1 MKACNKAEQQYW
13 DALERLKSGK
23 TKVVDTRTTRFKFT
37 KDAVGREAGRGKG
50 YVRYERY
57 PSLCEAIADA
67 ETSRKKS
74 GCKTSGFADKVERQ
88 RVLKNKERD
97 RYNQLKSEYDMLMTE
112 YLNVVRRNF
121 ELETGF
127 AEKKLRIVRGKGK
140 DSGT

>member
-1 MKACNKAEQQYW
+1 MRARSEAEQQYW

-23 TKVVDTRTTRFKFT
+23 TEVVDTRSTRFKFT

-57 PSLCEAIADA
+57 PFLCDAIADA
-67 ETSRKKS
+67 EAARKK
-74 GCKTSGFADKVERQ
+74 GGFEAPSVADKIKKQKE
-88 RVLKNKERD
+88 LKNKARD
-97 RYNQLKSEYDMLMTE
+97 EYDQLRREYDLLMTE

-127 AEKKLRIVRGKGK
+127 VENNKVRLVRVPNKR
-140 DSGT
+140 